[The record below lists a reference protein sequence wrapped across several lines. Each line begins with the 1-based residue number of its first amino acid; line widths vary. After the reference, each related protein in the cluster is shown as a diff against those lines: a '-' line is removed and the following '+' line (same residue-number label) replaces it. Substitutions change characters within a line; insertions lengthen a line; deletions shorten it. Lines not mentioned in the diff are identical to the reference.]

1 MTFLYIIGFVCA
13 VTWAFYD
20 IRRLYADATPQII
33 IACAV
38 VFAALWPVAAP
49 LMLIGALVRRIS

>member
-20 IRRLYADATPQII
+20 IRRLYADATPQIVI
-33 IACAV
+33 SSAA
-38 VFAALWPVAAP
+38 VFAVLWPVTAP
-49 LMLIGALVRRIS
+49 LMLIGAIARRIS